1 MIISINIVKFFLSY
15 TVQLIAKFTK
25 SGSRTYGL
33 KTLRMSTRSEDVTGI
48 ANWNLDELTIVKAD
62 GSIVDSWLYYIN
74 EFIFDEPEQTIVGEA
89 KAELIPMIV
98 DQAIETNH
106 VAFIDFTGF
115 TMMNP
120 DPHNQAY
127 AYADPEVIHKQL
139 ITGQSLPDYVDVT
152 GQLLGFSVQS
162 LGIEFVDT
170 KGLKPI
176 EQSDFDFT
184 IEFKD

>member
-1 MIISINIVKFFLSY
+1 
-15 TVQLIAKFTK
+15 
-25 SGSRTYGL
+25 
-33 KTLRMSTRSEDVTGI
+33 
-48 ANWNLDELTIVKAD
+48 
-62 GSIVDSWLYYIN
+62 
-74 EFIFDEPEQTIVGEA
+74 
-89 KAELIPMIV
+89 MIV
-98 DQAIETNH
+98 DQAIETDH